1 MGMRVTQNMLNQSM
15 LRNVNTSYQNL
26 SKLQNEVSSG
36 KKINLPSDDPFG
48 AGEAMGYTT
57 KLSEIQTF
65 QGNASDAKNTLNAT
79 DDAISSANNLFN
91 TLKGLVV
98 QASSDTLN
106 ASDRQAM
113 AEQVKT
119 IKDEFGDMANTQY
132 NGKYIFAKP
141 GTTTPPYQNGSL
153 DQSQLSDTPQNVEL
167 APGSTI
173 QKNILG
179 NDLFLS
185 NSTSSTSIFDE
196 LDQLASD
203 LSDNTK
209 SGVDI
214 SSAHLQAVDDQFTH
228 FTTIQ
233 TTVGARADR
242 VNQAIDRL
250 GTSEVN
256 VNQYLSDTEDVDVAK
271 AMTDLSSQETVQ
283 KAALSV
289 GARII
294 QTTLMDYL
302 K

>member
-1 MGMRVTQNMLNQSM
+1 MRITQNMLNQSM
-15 LRNVNTSYQNL
+15 LQNVNTSYQGL
-26 SKLQNEVSSG
+26 AKLQNEVSSG
-36 KKINLPSDDPFG
+36 KKINRPSDDPYG
-48 AGEAMGYTT
+48 VGKAMGYNT

-65 QGNASDAKNTLNAT
+65 QGNATDAKNTLNAT
-79 DDAISSANNLFN
+79 DDAISNANNLFN
-91 TLKGLVV
+91 SLKGLVV
-98 QASSDTLN
+98 EASTDTLN

-119 IKDEFGDMANTQY
+119 IKDQFGDMANTQY
-132 NGKYIFAKP
+132 NGKFIFAKP

-153 DQSQLSDTPQNVEL
+153 NQSLLSDTAQNVEL

-179 NDLFLS
+179 NDLFIN
-185 NSTSSTSIFDE
+185 NSTSTPSIFDE
-196 LDQLASD
+196 LDKLSAD
-203 LSDNTK
+203 LSDSTK
-209 SGVDI
+209 TGADI
-214 SSAHLQAVDDQFTH
+214 SSSGYLQAIDDQFTH
-228 FTTIQ
+228 FTTTQ

-256 VNQYLSDTEDVDVAK
+256 VTQYLSDTEDVDVAK

-289 GARII
+289 GAKII